1 MVNRIEQALERSFFK
16 VEKRETYDDKGNRI
30 HAIVDATYGKVIAK
44 VSDRYTLLEN
54 QRLVQPF
61 IDKFGLPDK
70 VVEYANRKAYLY
82 EFLTGREFDFGGGD
96 IIKEKLVVANSYDK
110 TKSFSFFFG
119 AFRMVCSN
127 GLYTAVGLA
136 IAFKKIHVG
145 EIPVETL
152 TSEALGNYQKNNFD
166 FWKQLK
172 QTPLEVE
179 EELAIIDKWI
189 PFNVEKDAIV
199 SPYDWN
205 SPTAKNSR
213 IKKYAAQQI
222 AGEPTVNNSRD
233 GWGLF
238 NGMNRAIRAE
248 YYTTAQIA
256 KRIQGDK
263 RSEKYLAKLLEV

>member
-1 MVNRIEQALERSFFK
+1 MVNRIEQALERSFFP
-16 VEKRETYDDKGNRI
+16 VEKRETYDAKGDRI
-30 HAIVDATYGKVIAK
+30 HAIVDARDGKVISK

-54 QRLVQPF
+54 KRLLEPF
-61 IDKFGLPDK
+61 LNKFGLPDK
-70 VVEYANRKAYLY
+70 VIEYANRKSYLY
-82 EFLTGREFDFGGGD
+82 EFMTGREFDFGGGD
-96 IIKEKLVVANSYDK
+96 IIKEKLVIANSYDK

-152 TSEALGNYQKNNFD
+152 TTEAITNYQTNNFD

-179 EELAIIDKWI
+179 EEMAILDKWI

-199 SPYDWN
+199 NPYDWS
-205 SPTAKNSR
+205 SPTAKNNR
-213 IKKYAAQQI
+213 IKRYAAEMVQRD
-222 AGEPTVNNSRD
+222 PSVNNSRD

-238 NGMNRAIRAE
+238 NQMNSAIKKE
-248 YYTTAQIA
+248 YWTAAQIA

-263 RSEKYLAKLLEV
+263 RSEKYLAKMLEV